1 MFTVTKR
8 ITASVALACL
18 GSWLAVCGPARAVP
32 TWLGPTDLSP
42 PGAFLTSTS
51 VAADSAGQVTAV
63 WNQSTGAGQFVVA
76 AEHPNSGGWETP
88 VYLSAQSAQIG
99 GPQVVVDPQGDATAV
114 WSDESV
120 VKTAVRPAGGTWGTP
135 VILGGVI
142 NSNGPDY
149 VPIPWVAVNAADQAA
164 AVWDSYG
171 TNNTTVEVAVR
182 SANGSWGTP
191 VDLGSVGSG
200 LDPRV
205 VIDGQGNATA
215 VWNVNSGTQASVLA
229 ATRPAGGTWST
240 PVQLSAADEFAVS
253 PQVAVDAQG
262 DATVV
267 WVQDD
272 GNSHIVQATVR
283 PAGGPWQSPVDVSA
297 VGESG
302 VDPQLAVDAQGD
314 ATVVWDHY
322 DGAFSASTVYDVQTA
337 VRPAGGAWQTPA
349 DLSTTS
355 TLRSDPQVT
364 VNARGDAIA
373 TWDLGDPAPYYY
385 HTAQAAV
392 RPAGGAWQAPVALA
406 PTDMGYETPVVA
418 LDEQGNATAIWHHSL
433 GESTALQAAGY
444 DVAGP
449 RLLGLSIPV
458 SGTVGVPVSFAV
470 SPLDAWSPI
479 ATTNWSFGDGQTATD
494 EIVSHTYTKPGTY
507 TVGVSSSDTLANTTN
522 TTATITI
529 APAAGTTTNPAGTEP
544 PPTTL
549 TLTDVSQTHRKWRE
563 GTRKAALTRTK
574 QKPSPVGT
582 SFAFTVNETAEVT
595 LAFTQTAAGR
605 RVSGKCQPATRHDR
619 KDPRCRRTLTRGT
632 LSYAGTA
639 GRHRLAFQGHVTT
652 RRLPLGDYT
661 VTLTAAS
668 ASGQRSRPH
677 ILRFT
682 IVR

>member
-1 MFTVTKR
+1 VLTITKR
-8 ITASVALACL
+8 FIMAVALACL
-18 GSWLAVCGPARAVP
+18 GCWLAVCGPAWAAP

-51 VAADSAGQVTAV
+51 VAADSAGEVTAV
-63 WNQSTGAGQFVVA
+63 WDQSTGAGQFVVA
-76 AEHPNSGGWETP
+76 AEHPDSGGWETP
-88 VYLSAQSAQIG
+88 VYLSDHSPEIG

-114 WSDESV
+114 WSDNSV
-120 VKTAVRPAGGTWGTP
+120 VKTATRPAGGTWGAS
-135 VILGGVI
+135 VIL
-142 NSNGPDY
+142 SAASFSLEPE
-149 VPIPWVAVNAADQAA
+149 VPVPWVAANAADQAA
-164 AVWDSYG
+164 AIWDSYDHNND
-171 TNNTTVEVAVR
+171 TDNTTVEAAVR
-182 SANGSWGTP
+182 SADGSWGTP
-191 VDLGSVGSG
+191 IDLGSVGSG
-200 LDPRV
+200 VAPRV

-240 PVQLSAADEFAVS
+240 PVQLSATGEFAVQ

-262 DATVV
+262 GVTAV
-267 WVQDD
+267 WVHDD
-272 GNSHIVQATVR
+272 GANSHIVQAAVR

-302 VDPQLAVDAQGD
+302 VDPEVAVDAQGD

-322 DGAFSASTVYDVQTA
+322 DGAFSASTVYNVQTA

-355 TLRSDPQVT
+355 TLPSDPQLT

-373 TWDLGDPAPYYY
+373 AWDLGDPAPDYY

-392 RPAGGAWQAPVALA
+392 RPAGGVWQAPVALA
-406 PTDMGYETPVVA
+406 PTDVGSESPVVA

-479 ATTNWSFGDGQTATD
+479 ATTNWSFGDGQTAAD
-494 EIVSHTYTKPGTY
+494 EIVSHTYAKPGTY
-507 TVGVSSSDTLANTTN
+507 TVGVSSSDTLANTTS
-522 TTATITI
+522 TTANITI
-529 APAAGTTTNPAGTEP
+529 APAAGTTTPAGTEP
-544 PPTTL
+544 PP
-549 TLTDVSQTHRKWRE
+549 
-563 GTRKAALTRTK
+563 ALG
-574 QKPSPVGT
+574 S
-582 SFAFTVNETAEVT
+582 
-595 LAFTQTAAGR
+595 
-605 RVSGKCQPATRHDR
+605 
-619 KDPRCRRTLTRGT
+619 
-632 LSYAGTA
+632 
-639 GRHRLAFQGHVTT
+639 
-652 RRLPLGDYT
+652 YT
-661 VTLTAAS
+661 VTLTTTN
-668 ASGQRSRPH
+668 ASGQSSRPH
-677 ILRFT
+677 TLRFT